1 MIKESPT
8 GSKIKTYKADDGV
21 HSVAVEVF
29 ADNSY
34 KIVLRRENSGNLMV
48 AKGNNYK
55 TKFLSAF
62 LSKASRR
69 INSKL
74 RNE

>member
-1 MIKESPT
+1 MTKESPT
-8 GSKIKTYKADDGV
+8 GTKIRTYKADDGV

-29 ADNSY
+29 TDNSY
-34 KIVLRRENSGNLMV
+34 KIVLRRANSANLMT
-48 AKGNNYK
+48 AKGNNFK
-55 TKFLSAF
+55 NKFLSAF
-62 LSKASRR
+62 LCKASRR